1 MDRTRLAGR
10 VLFSFNNDNGR
21 AARQLPNYGNSAIQ
35 DALEHLASM
44 DLIELCNEAKIECC
58 RATRDLRNCGRY
70 VQHVLDSCGH
80 ASLCA
85 ECCQRYD
92 VCPVCR
98 TSIPNNGARVRLRL
112 YNKCIEAG
120 LISKRD
126 DDRFQ
131 EKEDSREHIMADIER
146 LYSLFDVALENNL
159 VSLICHYVSD
169 VCMDENAVSSD
180 PVLAFLL
187 DEVVVKDWCKRTFK
201 KIIHDLHGIY
211 KHDLE
216 TMQSELS
223 LLQMLALRL
232 TGISNVLEVMY
243 SSFKETFSGQ
253 LHDLHHLL
261 ENTLKAKQHLEVMI
275 WCTRHQFLK
284 NVQSRFSNSA
294 LWSLHVQ
301 ERKSAAVNRSWPEFP
316 SNLADSVRSSGF
328 TLFIEQALSN
338 LGMEQSYMERSKEE
352 VDITFLQDENSPL
365 LFHSKIDEANKDGCY
380 PFKNLRAATDVL
392 FLHGTSDMVVC
403 KHAIFLYY
411 LFDRHWTLPD
421 GEWKY
426 LVDDFAASFGITRH
440 SLLESFVFY
449 LLDDHTFPALQE
461 ASHLLP
467 EIAGS
472 ETHPKIA
479 QVLLERQ
486 CPDVALTVLRCT
498 GHDGFCTYANSEHDG
513 PQCVSLGEAVTAVR
527 VRIECGLLTEAFIY
541 QRLHCLKAKEEE
553 SRHESYLA
561 FSSSS
566 KPECWIYQV
575 EILVT
580 EICYLCI
587 RRNLVDRMIELPW
600 NSDEERYLHKC
611 LFDHACQNP
620 STIYGSLLM
629 VFYVQRY
636 RYTEAYRVDRNLQS
650 LEQNV
655 LGTVDEDVASRI
667 ISISQWRAELV
678 DKCLNLLPE
687 VQRQKVM
694 TTNMAGDDHFSSQ
707 DVQMTPSSTN
717 FLPILQT
724 NLHSLPS
731 NEIDA
736 YATTNS
742 AISNVHLESA
752 SKAPSILQHKLL
764 ASLGSPTSRMNSVAA
779 DFVSSSR
786 SRDGENSL
794 SNNINFT
801 DRRKQA
807 DSRQR
812 YQSADHS
819 VPIKFHFGSHNKELS
834 ASVSREP
841 QDDRQF
847 QDEKDSARMEPSDV
861 IICTEN
867 SHPLMPRITSIDRNY
882 LTNTSYS
889 NGSSKELIH
898 DQNMTGSGKQDLPD
912 RSWTKIS
919 DEANISSW
927 RFEKKDTVVGRRSM
941 RGGSRW
947 RSDESSEDEE
957 DWGLN
962 RFMGAG
968 ALVGSSRR
976 TRNSRR

>member
-1 MDRTRLAGR
+1 MDRTRLSGR
-10 VLFSFNNDNGR
+10 VPLSFKTGNDR
-21 AARQLPNYGNSAIQ
+21 AARWMPNYGSSAIQ

-70 VQHVLDSCGH
+70 VQHVLNSCGH

-85 ECCQRYD
+85 ECWQRYD
-92 VCPVCR
+92 VCPICR
-98 TSIPNNGARVRLRL
+98 TPIPNNGNRVRLRL
-112 YNKCIEAG
+112 YYKCTEAG

-131 EKEDSREHIMADIER
+131 EKEDGREHTMADVER

-201 KIIHDLHGIY
+201 KIIYDLHEIY
-211 KHDLE
+211 KLGLE
-216 TMQSELS
+216 AMQSELS
-223 LLQMLALRL
+223 LLQMFALQL
-232 TGISNVLEVMY
+232 TGISNVLEVMD
-243 SSFKETFSGQ
+243 SLFKETFSGQ

-275 WCTRHQFLK
+275 WCTRHQFLE

-294 LWSLHVQ
+294 LWSMHVQ
-301 ERKSAAVNRSWPEFP
+301 ERKSAAVNRSWPEFS
-316 SNLADSVRSSGF
+316 SNLTDSARSSAF

-338 LGMEQSYMERSKEE
+338 LGIEQSYMERSKEE
-352 VDITFLQDENSPL
+352 VDITLLQDDNSPL
-365 LFHSKIDEANKDGCY
+365 LFHSKIDEDNKNECY
-380 PFKNLRAATDVL
+380 PFKNLRVATDVL

-421 GEWKY
+421 VEWKY
-426 LVDDFAASFGITRH
+426 LVDDFASSFGMTRQ
-440 SLLESFVFY
+440 SQLESFVFY

-498 GHDGFCTYANSEHDG
+498 GRDGLCTYANSEHDD

-561 FSSSS
+561 CSSSS

-600 NSDEERYLHKC
+600 NSHEERYLHKC

-636 RYTEAYRVDRNLQS
+636 RYTEAYRVDRCLQS

-655 LGTVDEDVASRI
+655 LGTVVEDVASRI

-678 DKCLNLLPE
+678 VKCLDLLPE

-694 TTNMAGDDHFSSQ
+694 TTNMASDHFSSQ

-717 FLPILQT
+717 FAPILQT

-731 NEIDA
+731 NKIDA

-742 AISNVHLESA
+742 TISNARLESA

-779 DFVSSSR
+779 DFVSSSK
-786 SRDGENSL
+786 SQDGENSL
-794 SNNINFT
+794 SNNNNFA
-801 DRRKQA
+801 DRRKQT
-807 DSRQR
+807 DNRPG

-819 VPIKFHFGSHNKELS
+819 VPIKFHFGSQNKELS
-834 ASVSREP
+834 ANVSREP

-847 QDEKDSARMEPSDV
+847 QDEKDSVRMGPSDV
-861 IICTEN
+861 IVYTEN
-867 SHPLMPRITSIDRNY
+867 SHTLMPSVDRNY
-882 LTNTSYS
+882 LVNTSYS
-889 NGSSKELIH
+889 NDSSKELIH
-898 DQNMTGSGKQDLPD
+898 DQNMTSSGKQDLLD

-927 RFEKKDTVVGRRSM
+927 RFEKKDTLVEQRSM

-947 RSDESSEDEE
+947 RSDGSSEDEE
-957 DWGLN
+957 DRGLN
-962 RFMGAG
+962 RFMGGG
-968 ALVGSSRR
+968 ALHGSSRR
-976 TRNSRR
+976 TRYSKR

>member
-1 MDRTRLAGR
+1 MKGPDELNRIL
-10 VLFSFNNDNGR
+10 NGR
-21 AARQLPNYGNSAIQ
+21 SNRRLKPLRLCEAGGIEAPVSLYSSRLSFTLQRRPASSLDPKSRRRYTIGSMAL

-449 LLDDHTFPALQE
+449 LLDDHTFPALQ
-461 ASHLLP
+461 
-467 EIAGS
+467 
-472 ETHPKIA
+472 
-479 QVLLERQ
+479 VLCFFQ
-486 CPDVALTVLRCT
+486 AY
-498 GHDGFCTYANSEHDG
+498 F
-513 PQCVSLGEAVTAVR
+513 VSL
-527 VRIECGLLTEAFIY
+527 I
-541 QRLHCLKAKEEE
+541 
-553 SRHESYLA
+553 
-561 FSSSS
+561 
-566 KPECWIYQV
+566 
-575 EILVT
+575 
-580 EICYLCI
+580 
-587 RRNLVDRMIELPW
+587 
-600 NSDEERYLHKC
+600 
-611 LFDHACQNP
+611 
-620 STIYGSLLM
+620 
-629 VFYVQRY
+629 Y
-636 RYTEAYRVDRNLQS
+636 RY
-650 LEQNV
+650 
-655 LGTVDEDVASRI
+655 
-667 ISISQWRAELV
+667 ELV
-678 DKCLNLLPE
+678 CVVVD
-687 VQRQKVM
+687 
-694 TTNMAGDDHFSSQ
+694 
-707 DVQMTPSSTN
+707 
-717 FLPILQT
+717 
-724 NLHSLPS
+724 
-731 NEIDA
+731 
-736 YATTNS
+736 
-742 AISNVHLESA
+742 
-752 SKAPSILQHKLL
+752 
-764 ASLGSPTSRMNSVAA
+764 
-779 DFVSSSR
+779 
-786 SRDGENSL
+786 
-794 SNNINFT
+794 
-801 DRRKQA
+801 
-807 DSRQR
+807 
-812 YQSADHS
+812 
-819 VPIKFHFGSHNKELS
+819 
-834 ASVSREP
+834 
-841 QDDRQF
+841 
-847 QDEKDSARMEPSDV
+847 
-861 IICTEN
+861 IC
-867 SHPLMPRITSIDRNY
+867 
-882 LTNTSYS
+882 
-889 NGSSKELIH
+889 
-898 DQNMTGSGKQDLPD
+898 
-912 RSWTKIS
+912 
-919 DEANISSW
+919 
-927 RFEKKDTVVGRRSM
+927 
-941 RGGSRW
+941 
-947 RSDESSEDEE
+947 
-957 DWGLN
+957 
-962 RFMGAG
+962 
-968 ALVGSSRR
+968 
-976 TRNSRR
+976 